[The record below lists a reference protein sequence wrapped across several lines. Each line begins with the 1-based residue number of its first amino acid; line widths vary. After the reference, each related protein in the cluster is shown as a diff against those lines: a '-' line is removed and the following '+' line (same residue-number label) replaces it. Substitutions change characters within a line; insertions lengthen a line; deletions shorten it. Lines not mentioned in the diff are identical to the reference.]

1 MPKILTRLH
10 FYVSKAGRR
19 LGKPDVLDRPE
30 FPEGIVQLYPRALLA
45 QAAHE
50 DLAVLI
56 PLVVTRLVSR
66 SRLNID
72 TSSEFY

>member
-10 FYVSKAGRR
+10 FYVGKAGRR
-19 LGKPDVLDRPE
+19 LGQPDVLDRPE
-30 FPEGIVQLYPRALLA
+30 LAEGIVELYPRALLA

-72 TSSEFY
+72 TLSEFY

>member
-1 MPKILTRLH
+1 MPKIITRLH
-10 FYVSKAGRR
+10 FYVGKAGRR

-30 FPEGIVQLYPRALLA
+30 LPEGIVQLYPGALLA
-45 QAAHE
+45 QAANE

-56 PLVVTRLVSR
+56 PLVMTSLVSR

-72 TSSEFY
+72 TSEL